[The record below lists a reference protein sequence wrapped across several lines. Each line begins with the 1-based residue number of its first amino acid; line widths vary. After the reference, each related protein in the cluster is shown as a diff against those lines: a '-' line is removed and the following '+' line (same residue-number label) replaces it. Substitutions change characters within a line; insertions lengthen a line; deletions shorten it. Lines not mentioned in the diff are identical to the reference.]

1 MDPPYKPA
9 QTDTLLLY
17 STFSYSLL
25 KESKVS
31 GMKKSTQPQPTEK
44 KNIHTREEMYCW
56 NPEKMLDALLKTPE
70 KVEKEWPE
78 TGLPKLVDKITKSY
92 ETFGGMDHLE
102 GKDLPSKKVVIEVLE
117 DLFTI
122 LFPGYL
128 GKEGTTKANI
138 KYFLGNTL
146 TSIYT
151 RLTNEV
157 EKSLKYIC
165 RKITECPHDVCQ
177 KRGQVVVKELLE
189 KIPEIR
195 SLLSGDI
202 EAAYNGDPAAV
213 STEEVILSYPC
224 VLAIATYR
232 IAHELYLRGIPL
244 IPRIMS
250 EHMHSL
256 TGIDIHPGAKIGKN
270 FFIDHGTGVVI
281 GETAEIGDNV
291 KLYQGVTLGALSFP
305 KDEEGNIIKGRK
317 RHPTV
322 GNNVVIYSGA
332 TLLGADAVVGDNVV
346 IGGNVW
352 VTSPVASGTKI
363 TIARPELKYKKKK
376 VSTSSAKKG

>member
-1 MDPPYKPA
+1 MA
-9 QTDTLLLY
+9 QKIPR
-17 STFSYSLL
+17 SQA
-25 KESKVS
+25 
-31 GMKKSTQPQPTEK
+31 KKKRVQ
-44 KNIHTREEMYCW
+44 TRDDIYCW
-56 NPEKMLDALLKTPE
+56 NPEKMLNTLLKTPE
-70 KVEKEWPE
+70 KVQKEWPE
-78 TGLPKLVDKITKSY
+78 TGLQNLVDEIMQSY
-92 ETFGGMDHLE
+92 QTFGGMDHIE
-102 GKDLPSKKVVIEVLE
+102 GKDLPSKKVVIEVLD
-117 DLFTI
+117 DLFTV

-128 GKEGTTKANI
+128 GKEGITKANI
-138 KYFLGNTL
+138 TYFLGNTL

-165 RKITECPHDVCQ
+165 RKITECPHDVCL
-177 KRGQVVVKELLE
+177 KRAQVVVKELLE

-202 EAAYNGDPAAV
+202 EAAFSGDPAAV

-232 IAHELYLRGIPL
+232 IAHELYLRGVPL

-250 EHMHSL
+250 EHVHSL

-281 GETAEIGDNV
+281 GETVEIGDNV

-305 KDEEGNIIKGRK
+305 KDEKGHVIKGRK
-317 RHPTV
+317 RHPTI

-332 TLLGADAVVGDNVV
+332 TLLGAEAIVGDNVV

-352 VTSPVASGTKI
+352 ITNPVASGTQI
-363 TIARPELKYKKKK
+363 TIARPELKYKKEKMRK
-376 VSTSSAKKG
+376 Q

>member
-1 MDPPYKPA
+1 M
-9 QTDTLLLY
+9 
-17 STFSYSLL
+17 STAPDQSAP
-25 KESKVS
+25 
-31 GMKKSTQPQPTEK
+31 KKCVECREK
-44 KNIHTREEMYCW
+44 NLDLDCW
-56 NPEKMLDALLKTPE
+56 NPDRMIDALMSNND
-70 KVEKEWPE
+70 KVEQDWLEK
-78 TGLPKLVDKITKSY
+78 GLPTLVDGILSSY
-92 ETFGGMDHLE
+92 EQFGGMDHLE
-102 GKDLPSKKVVIEVLE
+102 GRDLPSKKVVIEVLE

-128 GKEGTTKANI
+128 GDSEISKANI
-138 KYFLGNTL
+138 KYHLGNKL
-146 TSIYT
+146 THVYT
-151 RLTNEV
+151 RLTGEI

-165 RKITECPHDVCQ
+165 RKISECPQDVCQ
-177 KRGQVVVKELLE
+177 KRAHVVGKEFLE
-189 KIPEIR
+189 KLPEIR
-195 SLLSGDI
+195 SSLSGDVQ
-202 EAAYNGDPAAV
+202 AAFCGDPAAV

-224 VLAIATYR
+224 VLAITTYR
-232 IAHELYLRGIPL
+232 IAHELYLRGVPL

-305 KDEEGNIIKGRK
+305 KDEKGNIIKGRK
-317 RHPTV
+317 RHPTI

-332 TLLGADAVVGDNVV
+332 TLLGPDAVIGDNVV

-363 TIARPELKYKKKK
+363 TLALPELKYKTENHHTEKSK
-376 VSTSSAKKG
+376 S